1 MDAIALSK
9 KNQKK
14 IQKLVSKGQKKAVKA
29 NKKAKKLVKALPGKA
44 EKAYKTHAPKDVQR
58 VLERALAG
66 KAPVKKKTPV
76 VGIIA
81 GVAAGV
87 AVLGALGAFLNSALK
102 GTDGFS
108 EQE

>member
-29 NKKAKKLVKALPGKA
+29 NKKAKKLVSALPGKA
-44 EKAYKTHAPKDVQR
+44 EKAYKTHTPKDVQR
-58 VLERALAG
+58 VLEHALAG
-66 KAPVKKKTPV
+66 KAPVKKKNSA
-76 VGIIA
+76 VGIVA
-81 GVAAGV
+81 GVAAGIAV
-87 AVLGALGAFLNSALK
+87 LGVLGALLNSILK